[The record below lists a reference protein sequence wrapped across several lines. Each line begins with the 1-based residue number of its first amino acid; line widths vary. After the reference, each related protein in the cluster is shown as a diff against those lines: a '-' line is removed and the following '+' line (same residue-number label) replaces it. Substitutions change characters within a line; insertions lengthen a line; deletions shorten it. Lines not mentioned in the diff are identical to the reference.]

1 MKMYSVST
9 HVFISLTLCQ
19 FKYMSYLNDLLK

>member
-9 HVFISLTLCQ
+9 HVFISLTLRK
-19 FKYMSYLNDLLK
+19 FKYMSYLNMIY